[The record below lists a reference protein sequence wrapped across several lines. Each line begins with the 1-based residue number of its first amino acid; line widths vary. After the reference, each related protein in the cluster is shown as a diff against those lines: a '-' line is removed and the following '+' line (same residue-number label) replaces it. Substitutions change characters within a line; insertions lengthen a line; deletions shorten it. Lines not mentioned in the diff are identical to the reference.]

1 MEILTNTKFIMNKI
15 NITKNQFS
23 DLINLFNNVFL
34 PLKNFVTKEEFLKII
49 NKKKFKNHFFPL
61 PIYFGVSKE
70 IFDHLSQDTIF
81 FEVKNS

>member
-1 MEILTNTKFIMNKI
+1 MSIISLCI
-15 NITKNQFS
+15 
-23 DLINLFNNVFL
+23 
-34 PLKNFVTKEEFLKII
+34 KNFVTKKDFLKII
-49 NKKKFKNHFFPL
+49 NKKKFENHFFPL